1 LRGFVWLSSYR
12 LKPAYFFLCLILF
25 LYLVIL
31 DNIYLDHN
39 ATTPMAPEVLE
50 LVTSVLQNQ
59 IGNPSSVHS
68 AGRSARVLVDE
79 AREQVASLIGA
90 SPSEIVF
97 TSGGTEANNFALL
110 GVALGLG
117 KSHGHI
123 VTSQVEH
130 PSILNPCLQLE
141 TLGFEVDR
149 LKVDGLGRVDGLED
163 SLKEST
169 LLLSLQHANSETG
182 ILQDIER
189 AGEVARK
196 RGILFHT
203 DAVQSVGKIPLQ
215 VQDMP
220 VDMLS
225 ISAHKLNGPK
235 GIGALYLRKGSP
247 DLFSPICGG
256 GQEKKRR
263 GGTENVAG
271 IVGFGK
277 ACELARLSSQEMA
290 KLSSLR
296 DHFLQLVSSQI
307 SGVEVFGDLENRLPN
322 TLNLGF
328 EGVEGDTLLIG
339 LDMAGVAVSTGSA
352 CSSGTGLPS
361 PVLTAMDIPT
371 DKINSSIR
379 FSLGR
384 SNTIAE
390 IERAAEILVRTVATN
405 RTGMHAERVIKT

>member
-1 LRGFVWLSSYR
+1 MD
-12 LKPAYFFLCLILF
+12 K
-25 LYLVIL
+25 
-31 DNIYLDHN
+31 IYLDHN
-39 ATTPMAPEVLE
+39 ATTPIAPEVLE
-50 LVTSVLQNQ
+50 LVVAVLHNQ
-59 IGNPSSVHS
+59 VGNPSSVHF

-117 KSHGHI
+117 KTHGHI

-149 LKVDGLGRVDGLED
+149 LKVDSLGRIDGLED
-163 SLKEST
+163 SLKETT
-169 LLLSLQHANSETG
+169 LLVSLQHANSETG
-182 ILQDIER
+182 VLQDIAG
-189 AGEVARK
+189 AGEIVRK

-203 DAVQSVGKIPLQ
+203 DAVQSVGKISFQ
-215 VQDMP
+215 AQDMP

-235 GIGALYLRKGSP
+235 GVGALYLKKGSP
-247 DLFSPICGG
+247 DLFAPICGG

-277 ACELARLSSQEMA
+277 ACELARLSSQEMD
-290 KLSSLR
+290 KTSSLR

-307 SGVEVFGDLENRLPN
+307 TGVEVFGDLENRLPN
-322 TLNLGF
+322 TLNIGF

-361 PVLTAMDIPT
+361 PVLTAMGIPT

-379 FSLGR
+379 FSLGK

-390 IERAAEILVRTVATN
+390 IERAVEILVRTVSTN
-405 RTGMHAERVIKT
+405 RKGIHAERVIKS

>member
-1 LRGFVWLSSYR
+1 MD
-12 LKPAYFFLCLILF
+12 K
-25 LYLVIL
+25 
-31 DNIYLDHN
+31 IYLDHN
-39 ATTPMAPEVLE
+39 ATTPIAPEVLE
-50 LVTSVLQNQ
+50 LVTAVLQNQ
-59 IGNPSSVHS
+59 VGNPSSIHS

-117 KSHGHI
+117 KTHGHI

-149 LKVDGLGRVDGLED
+149 LKVDSLGRMVGLED

-169 LLLSLQHANSETG
+169 LLVSLQHANSETG
-182 ILQDIER
+182 VLQDI
-189 AGEVARK
+189 AGVGEIVRK

-203 DAVQSVGKIPLQ
+203 DAVQSVGKISFQ
-215 VQDMP
+215 AQDMP

-235 GIGALYLRKGSP
+235 GVGALYLKKGSP
-247 DLFSPICGG
+247 DLFAPICGG

-277 ACELARLSSQEMA
+277 ACELARLSSQEMD
-290 KLSSLR
+290 KISSLR

-307 SGVEVFGDLENRLPN
+307 TGVEVFGDLENRLPN
-322 TLNLGF
+322 TLNIGF

-361 PVLTAMDIPT
+361 PVLKAMGIPT

-379 FSLGR
+379 FSLGK
-384 SNTIAE
+384 SNTITE
-390 IERAAEILVRTVATN
+390 IERAVEILVRTVSTN
-405 RTGMHAERVIKT
+405 RKGIHAERVIKS